1 MNASR
6 IFRLIPG
13 MRFATPLLLTLLLC
27 GSIFAQAD
35 APKDTTATSPRFTEE
50 KINLIEENLLNDLES
65 PITGVVIGGA
75 QTTREMKKAVPTHD
89 FSKLIISLMRIV
101 KDDKSDR
108 ASRILAALT
117 LDELNSER
125 GNFAIS
131 REAEFSTDPVFKSF
145 CASLAQVRK
154 AGEKK

>member
-1 MNASR
+1 MNAHR
-6 IFRLIPG
+6 VNRAIRAIPVLFLAVALTG
-13 MRFATPLLLTLLLC
+13 SLHAQVDSPKAAVATP
-27 GSIFAQAD
+27 D
-35 APKDTTATSPRFTEE
+35 RFTEE
-50 KINLIEENLLNDLES
+50 KINQIEDNLRNDLES
-65 PITGVVIGGA
+65 SIPGVVIGGA

-108 ASRILAALT
+108 AARILAALT

-131 REAEFSTDPVFKSF
+131 REAEYSTDPIFKAF
-145 CASLAQVRK
+145 CSSLTKARM